1 MKIVGFVLSILFAM
15 FLCANVHAQGN
26 SQCIAE
32 AKRLQTESNRFKNY
46 DAAVQKATECVTQSP
61 KTANVYIVRAAIY
74 TDKGDFDLAM
84 TDINK
89 AMQIDSKNPDAYHQ
103 RGVTYRAKYEKDYQD
118 KEAKNSALADFTK
131 AIELDPKKGE
141 SYLIR
146 AVMRRNEMGT
156 GYSAL
161 LPEFNKAIELLT
173 AGTDTAILAQAYYE
187 RGYLY
192 SLEGRSDLGNA
203 DYNTA
208 LKIKPDYS
216 APLLLRATNYKLSGQ
231 LDAALADYDTIIK
244 TNPSATAYSDRGSIY
259 EQRHEM
265 EKAIADYR
273 AAFALDPSNGYL
285 KEKLGRIDK
294 RAATPPARP
303 ATPKTETM
311 TAEQYAAQGRD
322 QANRKDFEGAI
333 KSFSECL
340 QLQPDAQACYA
351 FRGYAY
357 GLKGDLPTSME
368 DFDKA
373 IKLNPNVPVI
383 YYIRG
388 IMFAELGKQDR
399 AVEDFRRI
407 LKIDPNNQQAQ
418 AALQRL
424 GVKP

>member
-1 MKIVGFVLSILFAM
+1 MKFAGFVFSVLFAM
-15 FLCANVHAQGN
+15 FLCSNVHAQGN
-26 SQCIAE
+26 NPCINE
-32 AKRLQTESNRFKNY
+32 AKRLQSESARFKNY
-46 DAAVQKATECVTQSP
+46 DAAIQKANECVTQSP
-61 KTANVYIVRAAIY
+61 KAASVYIVRAAIY

-84 TDINK
+84 ADISK
-89 AMQIDSKNPDAYHQ
+89 AVQIDPKSADVYHQ
-103 RGVTYRAKYEKDYQD
+103 RGLTYRAKYEKDYD
-118 KEAKNSALADFTK
+118 KQFKDLALADFAK

-141 SYLIR
+141 SYLMR
-146 AVMRRNEMGT
+146 AVMHRNETGT
-156 GYSAL
+156 GFSAL
-161 LPEFNKAIELLT
+161 IPEFNKAIEVLT
-173 AGTDTAILAQAYYE
+173 GSTDTAILAQAYYE

-192 SLEGRSDLGNA
+192 SLIGDSVLGNA
-203 DYNTA
+203 DYDTA

-216 APLLLRATNYKLSGQ
+216 APLLLRATMNKIAGK
-231 LDAALADYDTIIK
+231 LDAALVDYNTLIK
-244 TNPSATAYSDRGSIY
+244 MNPSATAYSDRGAIY
-259 EQRHEM
+259 EQKHDM

-285 KEKLGRIDK
+285 KEKLAKIDK
-294 RAATPPARP
+294 KPATPPARP
-303 ATPKTETM
+303 AAPPANGM

-322 QANRKDFEGAI
+322 QAGRRDFDGAI

-340 QLQPDAQACYA
+340 RLQPDAQACYA

-373 IKLNPNVPVI
+373 IKMNPDVPVI

-399 AVEDFRRI
+399 AIEDFRRI

-418 AALQRL
+418 QALQKL